1 MKGIRVVFAST
12 CLLVWLLAPSVAEA
26 SLDTAYTAQRKPRIT
41 VLRFDDTNA
50 DARSRLYGESVS
62 AMLVT
67 FLKRKS
73 QFVVVERQKLEEV
86 LQEWRRNQSGLT
98 NITSGDPSSR
108 ELLEKLDGILI
119 GSVTLLG
126 EQIEIDAKLLS
137 RQDGRII
144 AATQRSGPIG
154 CLRQI
159 VERLGTAIEQ
169 EFLRPYYGRL
179 KITIP
184 DPLNV
189 RVFLTPILVDN
200 ALDEERPPI
209 ELGVSVRPE
218 PGADVVRPW
227 VTDPTTLVIEN
238 VLSGWYTLRLE
249 RSGYEGAGAEN
260 ARFEF
265 NSMLGEVVHKASAL
279 PVDQGGDEGMF
290 LVEVRPLETSQLD
303 ELVELQLR
311 KRAGSVSVEA
321 RRQFVDREPGQVPG
335 MRVLVAS
342 RDLEL
347 DRASRAGLVEPGEEC
362 SRFVVEDPVIL
373 QRFPETKV
381 RAGARFDFEAFKGGS
396 LWIEDYRG
404 EPLPAGRYVTLT
416 WAPNHRIDK
425 RSSVVVNDNDRG
437 RRITA
442 ELRRSTAKL
451 ELLVSERQKGSVAR
465 LVCEETGFTTEVPL
479 DFEERATVPDV
490 PLDRCTL
497 THNVPGFGSW
507 RQTIGLLP
515 DEVPQPPTLE
525 ELSALLT
532 PPSGDGKEVD
542 PVDNPRAVPIP
553 VKTQLWIG
561 GREPVNGVP
570 PGVHFDPM
578 VGQILADLVRDLESE
593 NRGIQASQAKATQS
607 LLVAAP
613 RAGEPEQTPRRR
625 RLALLEWR
633 LALTDLLLLDA
644 TDIARLRRFPELAER
659 LRAFVEAGGALAAS
673 VAEAGDYAAIFG
685 APLAVQPKFQKTD
698 QVELFP
704 GEVPEMA
711 LQLEGELSDDRQ
723 LPRFAHVKNRIAG
736 WRVVAFAKK
745 GKEPQIVE
753 RGELTSGG
761 YAQVWAENLTA
772 VGNLPEVTTVRQKL
786 FDRAL
791 VWAQYLMFRR
801 LDREGRQMAEARQKL
816 GSRLGNVEPKSK
828 GKNKG

>member
-1 MKGIRVVFAST
+1 MKRGPIVCIVALVGFA
-12 CLLVWLLAPSVAEA
+12 LLKPATSGAA
-26 SLDTAYTAQRKPRIT
+26 LDTAYTAQRKPRIT

-50 DARSRLYGESVS
+50 DARTRLYGESVS

-209 ELGVSVRPE
+209 ELGLSVRPE
-218 PGADVVRPW
+218 PGADIVRPW
-227 VTDPTTLVIEN
+227 VTDPTTLMIEN

-249 RSGYEGAGAEN
+249 RPGYEGAGAEN
-260 ARFEF
+260 ARYEF
-265 NSMLGEVVHKASAL
+265 SSAMGDVVHKASAL
-279 PVDQGGDEGMF
+279 PVEEAGDEGSF

-303 ELVELQLR
+303 QLVERQLR
-311 KRAGSVSVEA
+311 KRSGSFSVEA
-321 RRQFVDREPGQVPG
+321 RRQFIDREPGQVAG

-347 DRASRAGLVEPGEEC
+347 DRASRAGLIEPGEEC

-381 RAGARFDFEAFKGGS
+381 RAGGLFDFEAFKGGS

-404 EPLPAGRYVTLT
+404 EPLPAGRYVALT

-425 RSSVVVNDNDRG
+425 RASIVVNDNDRG

-451 ELLVSERQKGSVAR
+451 EARATERRKGNVAR
-465 LVCEETGFTTEVPL
+465 LACEETGYTTEVPL
-479 DFEERATVPDV
+479 DFDERTAVPDV

-497 THNVPGFGSW
+497 SHDVPGFGAW
-507 RQTIGLLP
+507 KQTVDLLP
-515 DEVPQPPTLE
+515 EEAPQPPTLE
-525 ELSALLT
+525 DLAALLT
-532 PPSGDGKEVD
+532 APAGDGKEVD
-542 PVDNPRAVPIP
+542 PIETPPVVPVAI
-553 VKTQLWIG
+553 KTQLWVG
-561 GREPVNGVP
+561 GREPANGVP
-570 PGVHFDPM
+570 AGVHFD
-578 VGQILADLVRDLESE
+578 VVAGQMLADLMREME
-593 NRGIQASQAKATQS
+593 NETKGAAATQAKATES
-607 LLVAAP
+607 LVVSAP
-613 RAGEPEQTPRRR
+613 RAGAPEQTPRRR
-625 RLALLEWR
+625 KLEALEARLALV
-633 LALTDLLLLDA
+633 DLLLLDA
-644 TDIARLRRFPELAER
+644 GEVARLRKLPELAER
-659 LRAFVEAGGALAAS
+659 IRGFIEAGGAFAAT
-673 VAEAGDYAAIFG
+673 VAESGDYAAVLG
-685 APLAVQPKFQKTD
+685 AALSVQPKMRESDK
-698 QVELFP
+698 VELFP
-704 GEVPEMA
+704 GTVPEIA
-711 LQLEGELSDDRQ
+711 LQLEEEISEERQ
-723 LPRFAHVKNRIAG
+723 QPLLVQVKNEVTG
-736 WRVVAFAKK
+736 WRTVAYGKK
-745 GKEPQIVE
+745 NKVPQIVE
-753 RGELTSGG
+753 RGEVDKGG
-761 YAQVWAENLTA
+761 YVQVWAENLPA
-772 VGNLPEVTTVRQKL
+772 VGQLEKVTAIQQKL

-791 VWAQYLMFRR
+791 VWAQYLMYRR
-801 LDREGRQMAEARQKL
+801 YDREGTQMAEARQKL
-816 GSRLGNVEPKSK
+816 GARLGNATAK
-828 GKNKG
+828 GKKG